1 MEGQRL
7 VVERAAVAVLVVGQ
21 GGVAGGQLGLSNSS
35 VVWRMHWAVDFPM
48 VSFAVLVRARAV
60 CFDPRPLEPGLLA
73 LGPLGSRGCFLG
85 RSAVASFRLA
95 GVAFTGGSGSVLS
108 GFFGRTGTSVAT
120 GLALHAGQSLFDS
133 FDRAAN
139 VVGRDSFLPKL
150 PANLGSDF

>member
-1 MEGQRL
+1 M
-7 VVERAAVAVLVVGQ
+7 
-21 GGVAGGQLGLSNSS
+21 
-35 VVWRMHWAVDFPM
+35 DFPM
-48 VSFAVLVRARAV
+48 IAFAVFVRARAV
-60 CFDPRPLEPGLLA
+60 RFGPRPLEPGL
-73 LGPLGSRGCFLG
+73 GTRSPLGSRGCFLG
-85 RSAVASFRLA
+85 RSTVASFRLA
-95 GVAFTGGSGSVLS
+95 GVAFTSGSGSGLTTG